1 MIVVNVRLAPDLL
14 APDQGVLKAALNV
27 VVADE
32 RILES
37 PEDPTGEIR
46 AQIGLYAHRGQGG
59 RGLVIDPG
67 A

>member
-14 APDQGVLKAALNV
+14 AHDQGVLKAALNV
-27 VVADE
+27 IVADE

-46 AQIGLYAHRGQGG
+46 AKSACTHTEVRTAG
-59 RGLVIDPG
+59 V
-67 A
+67 